1 MRLGA
6 RIRALR
12 NERGLTLGDIAGE
25 TLSVGLLSKL
35 ERGLVRPS
43 LETLEHVSARLGV
56 PPGALLITD
65 AEVLAARAR
74 GARAAARAH
83 LLLGDPAAAVRLAT
97 DAQFRAA
104 VSPAVR
110 ARLLA
115 VAAEAALV
123 GGEAAPAAL
132 HVRDASALAAAEAA
146 SADRTCAQ
154 LETAWVL
161 GALERRRGALDDA
174 ERTWGRCLAALE
186 EPPDVHP
193 WWQYLR
199 ANVLAE
205 LGGLAEA
212 RSDLERAR
220 NLIAR
225 AASIATGLA
234 HASDPAAA
242 LLAAWSA
249 ADETPACAAREPA
262 LPHAALTLAL
272 VAAAERLGR
281 RLTLEAARLE
291 RAVWAPET
299 RALAPDAPASRGLRR
314 A

>member
-1 MRLGA
+1 MLLGA

-12 NERGLTLGDIAGE
+12 NERNLTLGDIAGE

-43 LETLEHVSARLGV
+43 LETLEHVAARLGV
-56 PPGALLITD
+56 PPGSLLVTD
-65 AEVLAARAR
+65 AELAATRAR
-74 GARAAARAH
+74 GALAAARAH
-83 LLLGDPAAAVRLAT
+83 LLLGDPAAAGRLAR
-97 DAQFRAA
+97 DAQATDGAA
-104 VSPAVR
+104 AAVR

-115 VAAEAALV
+115 VGAEAALV
-123 GGEAAPAAL
+123 AGEAAPAAL
-132 HVRDASALAAAEAA
+132 LVRDASALIAAEGAG
-146 SADRTCAQ
+146 ADRTCAQ

-161 GALERRRGALDDA
+161 GALERRRGALDGA
-174 ERTWGRCLAALE
+174 ERTWGQCLGALE
-186 EPPDVHP
+186 VPPDVHP

-199 ANVLAE
+199 ASVLSE

-212 RSDLERAR
+212 RADRERAR

-234 HASDPAAA
+234 HASAHAAA
-242 LLAAWSA
+242 LLGAWSSAESA
-249 ADETPACAAREPA
+249 ADMESREPP

-291 RAVWAPET
+291 RAVWAPESH
-299 RALAPDAPASRGLRR
+299 ALAPDAPASRGLRQ